1 MLVPEQIEVLVCTEA
16 IDMRKGAD
24 GLVGMVRELL
34 KEEPLSRKLFV
45 FQSKRRDRVKILY
58 WHYNGFAVWSKRLQ
72 SGRYCLPTSGGSG
85 VVLSRRALRMILEGV
100 DSNSLKLM
108 QKIA

>member
-24 GLVGMVRELL
+24 GLVGLVRELL
-34 KEEPLSRKLFV
+34 NEEPLSRKLFV

-58 WHYNGFAVWSKRLQ
+58 WHHNGFAVWSKRIQ
-72 SGRYCLPTSGGSG
+72 HGRYRFPTSGGS
-85 VVLSRRALRMILEGV
+85 VSLSRRALRMILEGV
-100 DSNSLKLM
+100 DLNSLILTK
-108 QKIA
+108 KAA